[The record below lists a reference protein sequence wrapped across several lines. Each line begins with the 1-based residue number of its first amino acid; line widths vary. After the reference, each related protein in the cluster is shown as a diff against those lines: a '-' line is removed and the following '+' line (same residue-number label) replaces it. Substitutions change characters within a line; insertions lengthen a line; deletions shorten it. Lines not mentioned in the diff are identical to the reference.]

1 MTLKTFIEECR
12 KRKIFKGFSIYAIVS
27 WVIIQVAA
35 TTFPYLGIP
44 KSAVSFIIIMVLIG
58 LPISLIFSWYYNIIP
73 DENQESKTKE
83 EDDFEKESASLFK
96 YIILFISITVLT
108 IVIFLTSNIF
118 KNSNP
123 DDISIIPTDKIAVME
138 FDNNTGDQEFDML
151 GKAAADW
158 LSHGIVEHN
167 LGKVISNEI
176 VQRYQDAILVTPKSE
191 VLNKIL
197 TPKRIIT
204 GDIYKINDE
213 LIIKGQIK
221 DGLSNETIY
230 AFPEVKTRLNNP
242 IKGIEELQT
251 LVLGYIASEQK
262 PEFRLQNI
270 PPKYEAYKLMLE
282 AKELSI
288 NDDRVLEL
296 LNKALD
302 VDSNFFEAQVYKVS
316 YFYNKGNFATADSLR
331 KTIKPN
337 SNLNYRQN
345 NLLAFYEALLSGKN
359 KVVYETWKNE
369 YNHAPFSLPDNST
382 MMTIALQYVNK
393 PRDIQQIYD
402 EIDMSKMNIQNCEY
416 CLFRLY
422 IKALADIELQ
432 NYRSAIMALQPH
444 IQSNVSDF
452 ILKPLITAYVRSLNH
467 DLLND
472 LFQELP
478 HIMVNNDWKEL
489 YLHTGKAYLLTN
501 QKNDAIPYLDKALVF
516 YQEKGDQVNLAQ
528 VNLLLN
534 NFDEAKSILE
544 SYDQNHKLNRIHK
557 VWLATCYFKLGEI
570 EKAKALELNIEQ
582 DRRPYDLG
590 ASDYFLAKIYSYQ
603 GNKEKSLSYL
613 QSAVENGH
621 IFSAESYQNDVT
633 FKDFWYDP
641 QFQDILKYW
650 H

>member
-1 MTLKTFIEECR
+1 MTLKTFFEECR

-27 WVIIQVAA
+27 WLIIQVAA

-44 KSAVSFIIIMVLIG
+44 RSAVSFIIIMVLIG

-83 EDDFEKESASLFK
+83 EDEFEKQSASLFK
-96 YIILFISITVLT
+96 YIILFISTAVLA

-118 KNSNP
+118 KNSKP
-123 DDISIIPTDKIAVME
+123 DDVSIIPTDKIAVIE
-138 FDNNTGDQEFDML
+138 FDNNTGDPEFDML

-167 LGKVISNEI
+167 LGKVISSEI
-176 VQRYQDAILVTPKSE
+176 VQRYQDAILVTPKAE

-204 GDIYKINDE
+204 GDVYKINDE
-213 LIIKGQIK
+213 LIIKGQVK

-230 AFPEVKTRLNNP
+230 AFPEVKTAVSNP
-242 IKGIEELQT
+242 IKGIEDLQT
-251 LVLGYIASEQK
+251 LVLGYIATDEK
-262 PEFRLQNI
+262 PEFRLQNV

-288 NDDRVLEL
+288 YDERVLDL
-296 LNKALD
+296 LNKALQI
-302 VDSNFFEAQVYKVS
+302 DSNFFEAHVYKVS
-316 YFYNKGNFATADSLR
+316 YFYNNGNFETADSLR
-331 KTIKPN
+331 KTIRPN
-337 SNLNYRQN
+337 SNSNFRQS

-359 KVVYETWKNE
+359 KVVYERWKNE

-393 PRDIQQIYD
+393 PRDIQQIFD
-402 EIDMSKMNIQNCEY
+402 EIDMSRMNIQNCEY

-422 IKALADIELQ
+422 IKSLADIELQ
-432 NYRSAIMALQPH
+432 NYRSAIMTLQPH

-478 HIMVNNDWKEL
+478 HIMVNEDWKKL
-489 YLHTGKAYLLTN
+489 YLHTGMAYLLTN
-501 QKNDAIPYLDKALVF
+501 QKNDALPYLEEALKQF
-516 YQEKGDQVNLAQ
+516 KIQNDLENQAFVNM
-528 VNLLLN
+528 LLE
-534 NFDEAKSILE
+534 NFEEAKSILE
-544 SYDQNHKLNRIHK
+544 TYSRNNELSLLMKTR
-557 VWLATCYFKLGEI
+557 LASCYYKLGEN
-570 EKAKALELNIEQ
+570 EKGKSLEMKIDQ

-590 ASDYFLAKIYSYQ
+590 ATDYLLAKIYSYQ

-613 QSAVENGH
+613 QRAVEQGH
-621 IFSAESYQNDVT
+621 VFSAESFQNDVT

-641 QFQDILKYW
+641 KFQDILKYW